1 MKVLELG
8 VIKCVRVDRF
18 LSTVYLKPFSILGAS
33 VGLVH
38 GSLTPVGSRL
48 WGKGERRRI
57 AVLCLS
63 AGSE

>member
-1 MKVLELG
+1 MLEL
-8 VIKCVRVDRF
+8 IDF
-18 LSTVYLKPFSILGAS
+18 YPQSIWEPFSILGAS

-48 WGKGERRRI
+48 WGKGERRGI